1 MGGKLCVEVR
11 NYYIFI
17 LLSLQLKHI
26 GLDFKARRDR
36 TIIEKSIIIRDAAV
50 FKYINCNNLDISSG

>member
-1 MGGKLCVEVR
+1 MEVR